1 MKFTLPGLVA
11 APFTPFRA
19 DGELALDVIPR
30 QARTLASNGVIG
42 AFVCGTT
49 GEGQTLT
56 DEERRR
62 VLEAWVAARPAGL
75 KVIAHVGHLSLG
87 ASRAL
92 AKHAQDVGADA
103 ISTVAPSFFKP
114 TGNAELIA
122 WCAQVAAAAPKLP
135 FFYYHIPSMTNV
147 TLPVTPFL
155 AEARAKIPTL
165 AGIKFT
171 YEDIDDYRA
180 ARELGGHDYQVLFGR
195 DEILLTGLQAGA
207 IGAVGSTYN
216 YAAPLYVNLMK
227 AYAAGDLAT
236 AQREQAKARAFI
248 DVMIRFG
255 GQPAGKAIMKLV
267 GIDCGPVRLPMRA
280 LTPKQEGELRAALEA
295 VGFFEFSC
303 KLAA

>member
-11 APFTPFRA
+11 APFTPFRP
-19 DGELALDVIPR
+19 DGEIAYDVIPR
-30 QARTLASNGVIG
+30 QARMLANNGVIG

-49 GEGQTLT
+49 GEGQTMT
-56 DEERRR
+56 DDERRR

-75 KVIAHVGHLSLG
+75 KLIAHVGHLSTG
-87 ASRAL
+87 AACAL
-92 AKHAQDVGADA
+92 ARHAQDVGADA
-103 ISTVAPSFFKP
+103 ISAVAPSFFKP
-114 TGNAELIA
+114 AGNSELVA
-122 WCAQVAAAAPKLP
+122 WCAQVAAAAPKTP

-147 TLPVTPFL
+147 TLPVAPFL
-155 AEARAKIPTL
+155 TEAKEKIPTL

-171 YEDIDDYRA
+171 YEDLNDYRA
-180 ARELGGHDYQVLFGR
+180 SVEAGGADHQVLFGR

-216 YAAPLYVNLMK
+216 YAAPLYVNLMR

-267 GIDCGPVRLPMRA
+267 GVDCGPVRLPLRA
-280 LTPKQEGELRAALEA
+280 LTPQQESELRAALDA
-295 VGFFEFSC
+295 VGFFELSC